1 MFADLGHFNVRAIQ
15 VINDFSQV
23 WAIYFLNA
31 CTQKLSHGGNGFQQA
46 VLVEKTILKSKI
58 LFHLLKE
65 IVLSLKFKIAF
76 YVASARYLWQSLIA
90 LQIGFSVV
98 LFPSVLLAYIGQAA
112 YLRVYPENVANTFYK
127 SIPGKSI

>member
-1 MFADLGHFNVRAIQ
+1 MKKFN
-15 VINDFSQV
+15 
-23 WAIYFLNA
+23 
-31 CTQKLSHGGNGFQQA
+31 CTL
-46 VLVEKTILKSKI
+46 
-58 LFHLLKE
+58 
-65 IVLSLKFKIAF
+65 
-76 YVASARYLWQSLIA
+76 A